1 MVIAQLS
8 TPFESTP
15 PARYGGIE
23 RIVSLL
29 TEGLHARG
37 HDVTLFATGDSQT
50 SARLSAYFLTPPRPY
65 LTHWELVHASEA
77 LKRAREFDIVHNH
90 MEGAIPLLERAGAP
104 ALTTLHNPFAYRLP
118 YFTYF
123 RDANYVS
130 VSAFQSKKIAHM
142 PHVWVVHNSIRP
154 EEFPFAEQKED
165 FLLFAG
171 SFAPHKGADIAIEV
185 ARRLGRRLVLVAKL
199 DPTHQVFYETRIAP
213 FVDGDQV
220 RYAGELG
227 EERKELFRSA
237 NCLLFP
243 TRGEEPFGLVMIEA
257 MACGTPVVGFDRA
270 SVPEI
275 VSDGVTG
282 FVVRDVSEMVA
293 AVERVDQIDPRACRE
308 HVARHFNADVM
319 VERYLDVYEQVRAS
333 SAANGAAS

>member
-1 MVIAQLS
+1 MGDRRISADGRVCAS
-8 TPFESTP
+8 CHPDGREDGVAWVTPEGPRQTP
-15 PARYGGIE
+15 MLAGRLGKGEARYD
-23 RIVSLL
+23 R
-29 TEGLHARG
+29 
-37 HDVTLFATGDSQT
+37 AT
-50 SARLSAYFLTPPRPY
+50 FLNALCRRKP
-65 LTHWELVHASEA
+65 LGELA
-77 LKRAREFDIVHNH
+77 
-90 MEGAIPLLERAGAP
+90 PP

-130 VSAFQSKKIAHM
+130 VSACQSKKIAHM